1 MVQFCSVQLLP
12 LFRVSFVHPSYQ
24 LTAPIRVLPTSKTR
38 LAAQYGV
45 TRNTLRTWCT
55 QIGVG
60 TTGKLL
66 SIKEIVQLF
75 THYGAPGD
83 YEYQTE
89 LELTK

>member
-1 MVQFCSVQLLP
+1 MQ
-12 LFRVSFVHPSYQ
+12 PSYQ

-45 TRNTLRTWCT
+45 TRNTLRRWCT
-55 QIGVG
+55 EIGIG
-60 TTGKLL
+60 ASGKLL

-75 THYGAPGD
+75 THFGAPGD

-89 LELTK
+89 LDLVKN